1 MYITLSIQGDYKR
14 LLEKAKRNETIEVEG
29 TTEFTVD
36 NNKARIVVQ
45 GNTEKIPLSAWLT
58 SYFFTP
64 MYSRSLERKNFCLLE
79 IFLSY
84 GMSAQN
90 NSNETHTFMCLGKA
104 GRFGQH

>member
-45 GNTEKIPLSAWLT
+45 GNTEKI
-58 SYFFTP
+58 
-64 MYSRSLERKNFCLLE
+64 
-79 IFLSY
+79 
-84 GMSAQN
+84 
-90 NSNETHTFMCLGKA
+90 
-104 GRFGQH
+104 